1 MTNIEKNTVRDM
13 VRMAEVYGSIYEPR
27 YRTIATNAFLD
38 GMAIHGIG
46 TMKNMTPEQIDT
58 EICRKVREITERLT
72 QEAGA

>member
-1 MTNIEKNTVRDM
+1 MTEIEKNTVRDM

-46 TMKNMTPEQIDT
+46 TMIARVKATGDMY
-58 EICRKVREITERLT
+58 RLFIK
-72 QEAGA
+72 